1 MKRVVLTQLIGCLFL
16 IGITPLESQA
26 EVGENSTNATYK
38 LVCPDDVH
46 LTCGAD
52 LGDLN
57 QYGQAYIYGCGTPY
71 PAPPPHV
78 EYNTSPCGT
87 GYIKRTWTVMLCCG
101 NYHSCSQY
109 IHVYGKSFDSDNII
123 WPADYMT
130 DECDPQLRP
139 QHLPDSFNFPVFV
152 DVECGNPL
160 FSYNDRVFKKGDSG
174 CKKIIRD
181 WTVIDCYTYNPN
193 SPDQKGR
200 WEHTQI
206 IKVKIMEEPEINCP
220 DEIIANTDLFSCD
233 GAEVD
238 FPAVEGTGACGEDL
252 KVTNDYPWAVSDTD
266 ASGFYPLG
274 TTVVT
279 FTAKDDC
286 GNVGTCKTEVTVKDQ
301 IPPTPVCHHG
311 ISSTLKE
318 HVDGYYLDLEP
329 KWFDRNSFD
338 NCTPNSELTFEVS
351 PERVFCDDLPEVEV
365 KLTVTDESGNSNYC
379 ITYLKITDNKGL
391 CGPDSLIAG
400 GTISSTLGGQLAG
413 LVFVSLKDGNDE
425 VVAKTVSNGDEFR
438 FEELPSRD
446 YLKVIPSTNDNP
458 QNNITTFDLLLL
470 HMYIA
475 GLWAPESPSQLLAA
489 DVDMSGTID
498 VMDLAHM
505 RNVILGRVDN
515 FPGGDAW
522 RFYDANHSFND
533 RQNPHHDNLPG
544 LIELFDFE
552 DHTMGINFNAV
563 KLGCLSC
570 PDQSDADAG
579 SENRSMTEQA
589 FSVNI
594 TSSDDVQPIILSPVE
609 NSSIYGLQ
617 FAWPLGKNNELLEIN
632 SERIPESALHYQVD
646 EQNNLRVSVANTAKI
661 DIKKGEPVL
670 EIVLVEN
677 PITWSSKILDNQ
689 IYSNL
694 AESDKLVF
702 EVLESETGG
711 YLVQRGFSV
720 FPNPAN
726 GILNIELPEIDAGE
740 NSARAEVYD
749 LNGRLVMSRSFDIHG
764 QGGELL
770 QMDIESLSAG
780 MYLMR
785 VNTGSF
791 NDALR
796 FIKTAN

>member
-1 MKRVVLTQLIGCLFL
+1 MKRVVLTQLIACLFL
-16 IGITPLESQA
+16 IGITPFESQA
-26 EVGENSTNATYK
+26 EVGENSNNSTTY

-46 LTCGAD
+46 LTCGED
-52 LGDLN
+52 LSDLD
-57 QYGQAYIYGCGTPY
+57 QYGQAYIHGCGTYY

-78 EYNTSPCGT
+78 EYHTSPCGT
-87 GYIKRTWTVMLCCG
+87 GYIKRTWTVLLCCG
-101 NYHSCSQY
+101 TYHSCSQY
-109 IHVYGKSFDSDNII
+109 IHIYGKSFDSDNII

-130 DECDPQLRP
+130 DECDAQLSP

-160 FSYNDRVFKKGDSG
+160 FSYNDWEFKKGDSG
-174 CKKIIRD
+174 CKKIIRN
-181 WTVIDCYTYNPN
+181 WSVIDCYTYDPN

-206 IKVKIMEEPEINCP
+206 IKVKIMEEPEIDCP

-318 HVDGYYLDLEP
+318 HADGYYLDLKPE
-329 KWFDRNSFD
+329 WFDRNSFD
-338 NCTPNSELTFEVS
+338 NCTPNNKLNFEVS

-365 KLTVTDESGNSNYC
+365 TLTVIDESGNSNFC
-379 ITYLKITDNKGL
+379 ITYLKLTDNKGN

-400 GTISSTLGGQLAG
+400 GTISSSFGGHISGQ
-413 LVFVSLKDGNDE
+413 VFVSLKDEEDE
-425 VVAKTVSNGDEFR
+425 VVAETISNGDEFR

-458 QNNITTFDLLLL
+458 QGNVTTFDLLLL
-470 HMYIA
+470 QMYIT
-475 GLWAPESPSQLLAA
+475 GFWTPENPAQLIAA
-489 DVDMSGTID
+489 DVDKSGTID
-498 VMDLAHM
+498 VVDLAHL
-505 RNVILGRVDN
+505 RNVILGRAEN

-522 RFYDANHSFND
+522 RFYDANYSFTD
-533 RQNPHHDNLPG
+533 RQNPHHDNLPE
-544 LIELFDFE
+544 LIEIFDFE
-552 DHTMGINFNAV
+552 DHITGIDFNAV

-570 PDQSDADAG
+570 VNQSGADAG
-579 SENRSMTEQA
+579 SENRSVSERV
-589 FSVNI
+589 FSVDV
-594 TSSDDVQPIILSPVE
+594 TSSNDVQPIILSPVE
-609 NSSIYGLQ
+609 RESIFGLQ
-617 FAWPLGKNNELLEIN
+617 FAWPLGNNNELLEIN
-632 SERIPESALHYQVD
+632 SEVIPESALHYEVD
-646 EQNNLRVSVANTAKI
+646 ESNNLRVSVANTYKI
-661 DIKKGEPVL
+661 DINKGEPVL
-670 EIVLVEN
+670 EIVLAEN
-677 PITWSSKILDNQ
+677 PASWSSETLDNQ

-694 AESDKLVF
+694 AEADNLVF
-702 EVLESETGG
+702 EIMESETGAE
-711 YLVQRGFSV
+711 LVHRSLSV
-720 FPNPAN
+720 FPNPTN
-726 GILNIELPEIDAGE
+726 GILNIELPELDALE
-740 NSARAEVYD
+740 NTAKAEVYD
-749 LNGRLVMSRSFDIHG
+749 LNGRLLMSRSFDIHR

-770 QMDIESLSAG
+770 QMDIENLSSG
-780 MYLMR
+780 MYLLR
-785 VNTGSF
+785 VNTGTF

-796 FIKTAN
+796 FIKTD